1 MLIHKMCNGL
11 TDRLT
16 YRFGERA
23 EVVITGEGVLV
34 KEVFND
40 DVGLIHDNLT
50 SEVTGNVM

>member
-1 MLIHKMCNGL
+1 MLTSKMCNGL

-34 KEVFND
+34 EEIFND
-40 DVGLIHDNLT
+40 DVSHIHDNLK
-50 SEVTGNVM
+50 